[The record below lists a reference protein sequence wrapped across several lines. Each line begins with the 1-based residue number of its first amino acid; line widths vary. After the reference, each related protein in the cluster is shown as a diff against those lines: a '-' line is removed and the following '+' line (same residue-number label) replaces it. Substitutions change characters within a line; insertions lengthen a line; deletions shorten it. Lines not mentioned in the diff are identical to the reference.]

1 MVGEDEGD
9 GQVMPS
15 YGSYPIT
22 ISGRGYPAFCDDG
35 RARKPPGFSLL
46 NTDSRAGRDVRVFRR
61 FNSTE
66 QDGHGKSRMV
76 VSLGGHLLLISLLPA
91 QSFCQKI
98 HKYPDFRADGI
109 VAVIDG
115 MERLGY
121 TSRAHP
127 GNSSRRRPL
136 AISAATVK
144 SDRQAMPLPVR
155 HSWRMVS
162 PLLATRC
169 GTAR

>member
-1 MVGEDEGD
+1 MEMVKSCHRTVHSPSPSAD
-9 GQVMPS
+9 GVIRHFATTAGQ
-15 YGSYPIT
+15 GNH
-22 ISGRGYPAFCDDG
+22 
-35 RARKPPGFSLL
+35 GFSML
-46 NTDSRAGRDVRVFRR
+46 NADSRAGRDMRVFGI
-61 FNSTE
+61 FNSGE

-76 VSLGGHLLLISLLPA
+76 VSLGGYLLLIFLLPA

-98 HKYPDFRADGI
+98 YKYPDFRTDGV

-115 MERLGY
+115 MERLGHVQ
-121 TSRAHP
+121 AQP
-127 GNSSRRRPL
+127 GSSSHKRPL
-136 AISAATVK
+136 AISVATVK

-169 GTAR
+169 GTAG